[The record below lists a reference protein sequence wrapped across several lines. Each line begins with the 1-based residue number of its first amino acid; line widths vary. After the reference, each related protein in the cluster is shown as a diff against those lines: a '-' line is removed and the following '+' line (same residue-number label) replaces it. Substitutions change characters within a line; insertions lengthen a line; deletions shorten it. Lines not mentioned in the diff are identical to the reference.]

1 MPLYTSSYLK
11 QRPKTKN
18 FSERQKILNESKS
31 NDSFDIFLC
40 HCLKDKAD
48 VQALYDMLTDMD
60 YSVYVDWI
68 VDPSL
73 DRSNVTKESA
83 ELIRKRMRSSKSL
96 LLAISPNAVLSKW
109 MPWELG
115 YVDGNVGKCP
125 VIPVSENI
133 EPPKTYQGF
142 EYLKLYPY
150 IKHASISAGDQMYL
164 VESAY
169 SFTLMSNWIRRN
181 EKPII
186 KPINIDYL

>member
-11 QRPKTKN
+11 QRPKTKS

-68 VDPSL
+68 VDPQL
-73 DRSNVTKESA
+73 DRTNVTKESA

-96 LLAISPNAVLSKW
+96 LLAISLNAALSKW

-115 YVDGNVGKCP
+115 YVDGHVGKCAI
-125 VIPVSENI
+125 IPVSENI

-150 IKHASISAGDQMYL
+150 IKHASLLAGDQMYL
-164 VESAY
+164 VESSHSY
-169 SFTLMSNWIRRN
+169 TLMSHWIRRN

-186 KPINIDYL
+186 KQVNIDYL